1 MRSLP
6 AVRLKTSV
14 RVGAIAKAERGRL
27 ADLSP
32 VYRRAVVPR
41 IRESV
46 GKEYANQAWSS
57 PSGAVVPWRPTKPFG
72 KAKGAGESLGPGR
85 GASKTLIRSG
95 RTFRAWQGR
104 GPGAV
109 AVVTA
114 QTVSVGVDLGL
125 FPGELYLRGGRGA
138 KLFLG
143 PYISR
148 PRKLAK
154 NAAKW
159 GSGPQRYAQWWYLFL
174 TYGVTLSKATMER
187 GLRNYARPH
196 GTQNPQLQA
205 AIRRSVERY
214 VLTGRVS

>member
-1 MRSLP
+1 MSLP
-6 AVRLKTSV
+6 AVRLKTFV

-46 GKEYANQAWSS
+46 GRAYADQAWAS
-57 PSGAVVPWRPTKPFG
+57 PSGARIPWKSTQPFG
-72 KAKGAGESLGPGR
+72 KALGAGQSLGKGR
-85 GASKTLIRSG
+85 GASKTLIRTG
-95 RTFRAWQGR
+95 RTYRAWQGR
-104 GPGAV
+104 GPGS
-109 AVVTA
+109 VVIVTP
-114 QTVSVGVDLGL
+114 QTVAVGVDLGL
-125 FPGELYLRGGRGA
+125 FPGERFLRGGTGA

-148 PRKLAK
+148 PKKLAK
-154 NAAKW
+154 NAARW
-159 GSGPQRYAQWWYLFL
+159 GSGPQRWAQWWYLFF

-196 GTQNPQLQA
+196 GTQNPQLRA

-214 VLTGRVS
+214 VLTGRIT